1 MKFKNNKRSLSVMF
15 TKRIRL
21 ITLVLMS
28 LMASLLKNGWAV
40 DPYDNWPNPQGG
52 YVVDYPLSYTAD
64 QITDKDGK
72 PLVSDLNLKSYGNVF
87 RYVYYRSNNVR
98 YPWLVNFLL
107 PVKKNEIRDPYT
119 REIDRDS
126 GIGDARFSTGFWVVN
141 NKEKNLYIGPGIDVD
156 MPTGHYDQNNFASVG
171 ENIWRFRPTIVLAK
185 FSPPFDVE
193 LTGRYSLETP
203 NQDTNNKKGDLFIFE
218 SYTGMFLNKTVMVGG
233 HFNLFKG
240 RDDHKNGD
248 RVPDTARQWLQA
260 GPNVQWMI
268 TERVNVMGE
277 CIWDFNAKNTTE
289 GRLLIGRLVWKI

>member
-1 MKFKNNKRSLSVMF
+1 MKF
-15 TKRIRL
+15 
-21 ITLVLMS
+21 
-28 LMASLLKNGWAV
+28 LKNQNVGFFITGLAFLFSPGKFLHAV

-52 YVVDYPLSYTAD
+52 YAVDYPLTYTAD
-64 QITDKDGK
+64 QLTDKDGK

-87 RYVYYRSNNVR
+87 RYVYYRSEKVR

-119 REIDRDS
+119 GKIDRDS

-141 NKEKNLYIGPGIDVD
+141 NRGKNLYIGPGIDVD

-171 ENIWRFRPTIVLAK
+171 ENIWRFRPTIVFAK

-193 LTGRYSLETP
+193 LTGRYSVETP
-203 NQDTNNKKGDLFIFE
+203 NQDTNIKKGDLFVFE

-248 RVPDTARQWLQA
+248 RVPDSARRWLQA
-260 GPNVQWMI
+260 GPNIQWMI
-268 TERVNVMGE
+268 TEKVNVMGE
-277 CIWDFNAKNTTE
+277 CIWDFNSENSTE
-289 GRLLIGRLVWKI
+289 GRLLLGRLVWKI